1 MHENTQ
7 TSMVGKIH
15 EKHRKIWIKNTQNL
29 QKLCWLKK
37 FTEKK
42 PTVRKE
48 IKFFTNL
55 TARCEPRH
63 STLSSWDKNYLNLF
77 SSVHN

>member
-1 MHENTQ
+1 
-7 TSMVGKIH
+7 MVKYMD
-15 EKHRKIWIKNTQNL
+15 EKHRKTWIKNTQTSII
-29 QKLCWLKK
+29 KYMEEK

-42 PTVRKE
+42 PTVREE
-48 IKFFTNL
+48 IKFTNL

-77 SSVHN
+77 SFVHN

>member
-1 MHENTQ
+1 MKNTQ
-7 TSMVGKIH
+7 TSMVGK
-15 EKHRKIWIKNTQNL
+15 KHGRKTQKNMDKKYT
-29 QKLCWLKK
+29 K
-37 FTEKK
+37 FTKNLLVEKIYGK
-42 PTVRKE
+42 PTVREK
-48 IKFFTNL
+48 IKIFTNL